1 MKGMIEL
8 EICVLC
14 VYNECDKLL
23 KKVSMRTFISS
34 SKLVY
39 FPSFISMNLACIFLI
54 DFHKNS
60 LYIFTNEDS

>member
-8 EICVLC
+8 AICVLC
-14 VYNECDKLL
+14 VYNEHDKLL
-23 KKVSMRTFISS
+23 KRVSMPSFISS

-39 FPSFISMNLACIFLI
+39 FPFFISMNLACIFLI

-60 LYIFTNEDS
+60 LLHLYK